1 MDPLYSLALMTGL
14 FGSAHCI
21 GMCGGIVSALSLT
34 VDGRTSGPLF
44 QLLYN
49 VGRTMTYGLIGLV
62 VGWLGSAL
70 AMSGSYRQVTL
81 GLLIF
86 SDILII
92 LIGLGS
98 AGLFT
103 RINVMSLE
111 FARPIQYLTRA
122 VKRLRTLPPA
132 LSALPLGLLFGF
144 LPCGLLYAMAI
155 TAAGSADPLRGAAT
169 MIAFGVG
176 TFPSLF
182 LVGSAAQWFSR
193 KRNWMLKAAGLMVAL
208 MGCYNLFR
216 HLTMTAG
223 VCH

>member
-21 GMCGGIVSALSLT
+21 GMCGGIVTALSLT
-34 VDGRTSGPLF
+34 ADGRTSGPLF
-44 QLLYN
+44 HLLYN
-49 VGRTMTYGLIGLV
+49 VGRTITYGFIGLV

-70 AMSGSYRQVTL
+70 AMSGSYQQVTL

-86 SDILII
+86 SDILVI

-98 AGLFT
+98 AGLFN
-103 RINVMSLE
+103 RINIMALE
-111 FARPIQYLTRA
+111 FAGPIQYLSRA
-122 VKRLRTLPPA
+122 VKGLRRLPPA
-132 LSALPLGLLFGF
+132 LSALPLGILFGF

-155 TAAGSADPLRGAAT
+155 TAAGSADPLRGAVT
-169 MIAFGVG
+169 MVAFGVG
-176 TFPSLF
+176 TIPSLF

-193 KRNWMLKAAGLMVAL
+193 KRNWMLKGAGLMVAL

-216 HLTMTAG
+216 HLTMDV

>member
-1 MDPLYSLALMTGL
+1 MTGL

-21 GMCGGIVSALSLT
+21 GMCGGIVTALSLT
-34 VDGRTSGPLF
+34 ADGRTSGPLF
-44 QLLYN
+44 HLLYN
-49 VGRTMTYGLIGLV
+49 VGRTITYGFIGLV

-70 AMSGSYRQVTL
+70 AMSGSYQQVTL

-86 SDILII
+86 SDILVI

-98 AGLFT
+98 AGLFN
-103 RINVMSLE
+103 RINIMALE
-111 FARPIQYLTRA
+111 FAGPIQYLSRA
-122 VKRLRTLPPA
+122 VKGLRRLPPA
-132 LSALPLGLLFGF
+132 LSALPLGILFGF

-155 TAAGSADPLRGAAT
+155 TAAGSADPLRGAVT
-169 MIAFGVG
+169 MVAFGVG
-176 TFPSLF
+176 TIPSLF

-193 KRNWMLKAAGLMVAL
+193 KRNWMLKGAGLMVAL

-216 HLTMTAG
+216 HLTMDV